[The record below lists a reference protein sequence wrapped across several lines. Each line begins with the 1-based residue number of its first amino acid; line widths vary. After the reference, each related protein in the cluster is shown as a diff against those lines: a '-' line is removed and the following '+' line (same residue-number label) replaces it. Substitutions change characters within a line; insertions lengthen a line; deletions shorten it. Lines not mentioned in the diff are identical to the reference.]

1 MIINLKNSMNTTNFF
16 RTIFVISIL
25 TFTVS
30 QQSVAQFKR
39 AGIKGGL
46 NISNLFIDN
55 VTDENARIGFHLGVY
70 GQLFSSETFAIQPE
84 LLFST
89 KGSKDHYTSG
99 SLNQEVQY
107 NLNYIDLPV
116 LAVFKL
122 GESVEIHAGAY
133 ASYLVNANI
142 SYKGDLA
149 NGADEVDKDNL
160 SSYDYGLAGGL
171 GYNFNNVQVGLR
183 YSYGLVKIADS
194 DVAKAVIGDAKN
206 SCAQLFLSINFG
218 D

>member
-1 MIINLKNSMNTTNFF
+1 MNYYKNYF
-16 RTIFVISIL
+16 RSIL
-25 TFTVS
+25 VVAAFMLVANL
-30 QQSVAQFKR
+30 QSNAQTKR

-55 VTDENARIGFHLGVY
+55 VTDENARLGFHVGVY

-89 KGSKDHYTSG
+89 KGSKNQYTSG
-99 SLNQEVQY
+99 SLNQEVKY
-107 NLNYIDLPV
+107 NLNYIDLPI

-122 GESVEIHAGAY
+122 GESVEIHAGGY

-142 SYKGDLA
+142 SYSGDLA
-149 NGADEVDKDNL
+149 NGVDEVDKDNL

-171 GYNFNNVQVGLR
+171 GFNLNNVQIGFR
-183 YSYGLVKIADS
+183 YNYGLVKIADS
-194 DVAKAVIGDAKN
+194 DVARAAIGDAKN
-206 SCAQLFLSINFG
+206 SVAQIFLSINFG

>member
-1 MIINLKNSMNTTNFF
+1 MNYYKNYF
-16 RTIFVISIL
+16 RTLVVAATFMLIANVQSI
-25 TFTVS
+25 
-30 QQSVAQFKR
+30 AQTNR

-46 NISNLFIDN
+46 NVSNLYIDN
-55 VTDENARIGFHLGVY
+55 VTDENARFGFHFGVY
-70 GQLFSSETFAIQPE
+70 GQILSSEVFAIQPE

-89 KGSKDHYTSG
+89 KGSKNQYTSG

-107 NLNYIDLPV
+107 NLNYIDLPI

-122 GESVEIHAGAY
+122 GESVEIHAGGY

-142 SYKGDLA
+142 SYKGNLGT
-149 NGADEVDKDNL
+149 GADEVDKDNL

-171 GYNFNNVQVGLR
+171 GFNFNNVQIGLR
-183 YSYGLVKIADS
+183 YNYGLVKIADS
-194 DVAKAVIGDAKN
+194 DVARAAMGDAKN
-206 SCAQLFLSINFG
+206 SVAQLFLAINFG

>member
-1 MIINLKNSMNTTNFF
+1 MNYYKNYF
-16 RTIFVISIL
+16 RSIL
-25 TFTVS
+25 VVAAFMLVANL
-30 QQSVAQFKR
+30 QSNAQTKR

-55 VTDENARIGFHLGVY
+55 VTDENARLGFHVGVY

-89 KGSKDHYTSG
+89 KGSKNQYTSG
-99 SLNQEVQY
+99 SLNQEVKY
-107 NLNYIDLPV
+107 NLNYIDLPI

-122 GESVEIHAGAY
+122 GESVEIHAGGY

-142 SYKGDLA
+142 SYSGDLA

-171 GYNFNNVQVGLR
+171 GFNLNNVQIGFR
-183 YSYGLVKIADS
+183 YNYGLVKIADS
-194 DVAKAVIGDAKN
+194 DVARAAIGDAKN
-206 SCAQLFLSINFG
+206 SVAQIFLSINFG